1 MARLSDRNDGW
12 TERERSPRA
21 GELEKRE
28 ADGWLGWDGLMG
40 RSYFPTKLLR
50 SEKMPKKDQ
59 IGLKPR
65 RWTPQRSIPKKCG
78 IDQSHPDAVST
89 GDNPKTQMAQNPKDS
104 LEKTRNSFS
113 HARLGMLLHCDE
125 GHPTRSAPAS
135 TWGCVDVPAGPE
147 VGWDIPGASWIFI
160 EGEGELGRSKV
171 VGHLC
176 PS

>member
-1 MARLSDRNDGW
+1 MAGMGWIDGKELFPNQDSPLRKNAQEGSDW
-12 TERERSPRA
+12 FEATEM
-21 GELEKRE
+21 
-28 ADGWLGWDGLMG
+28 D
-40 RSYFPTKLLR
+40 T
-50 SEKMPKKDQ
+50 SEEHSQ
-59 IGLKPR
+59 
-65 RWTPQRSIPKKCG
+65 KCG
-78 IDQSHPDAVST
+78 IDESHPGAVST
-89 GDNPKTQMAQNPKDS
+89 GDNPKTRMAQNPKDS